1 MHKPELQCMIPRVA
15 THERM
20 EMKPITLRQRQVHL
34 DFHTGPAIPDVGI
47 EAMRAMRFYD
57 R

>member
-1 MHKPELQCMIPRVA
+1 MHKPELQCMIPRVV